1 MGMSEKG
8 YFGVLNVGHWGL
20 LHTKLREFL
29 TEFILL
35 LRRDKAKHLK
45 NKLHEQ
51 GLRDAIQWIYQLKG
65 RHLLRLP

>member
-1 MGMSEKG
+1 M
-8 YFGVLNVGHWGL
+8 

-35 LRRDKAKHLK
+35 LRRDNAKHLK

-51 GLRDAIQWIYQLKG
+51 GLRGAIQ
-65 RHLLRLP
+65 